1 MSIQTVIGFAVTAAI
16 FYFVTSYRQRDPEG
30 FLSAYRIGL
39 IVALICVLV
48 MMIPYVR
55 AYSNLVTRTTKESRR
70 ITAPP
75 PPPHKLTATDLQAG
89 YLKARMV
96 SPQSALR
103 CTTAVRDWDY
113 VCSYMPTPL
122 QSKTRV
128 AFGVM
133 VDETT
138 VLQTSP
144 AVPDGTMLPAPPR
157 RR

>member
-1 MSIQTVIGFAVTAAI
+1 MIGFAVTAAI
-16 FYFVTSYRQRDPEG
+16 FYFVTSYRQRDPDG

-39 IVALICVLV
+39 IVALVCVLV
-48 MMIPYVR
+48 IMIPYVR
-55 AYSNLVTRTTKESRR
+55 AYSNLVIRTTKESRR

-75 PPPHKLTATDLQAG
+75 PPAHKLTATDLQAG
-89 YLKARMV
+89 YLKAGMV

-113 VCSYMPTPL
+113 VCSYMPP

-133 VDETT
+133 VDQTR

-144 AVPDGTMLPAPPR
+144 AVSDGTKLPAPAR
-157 RR
+157 RQ